1 MYSYTWD
8 PETGG
13 LLLNSKP
20 LEFSKEPRPVY
31 YQELDL
37 LGFDKYWKYDKDD
50 SAPYMWAEANNYIYR
65 GKLVAQVK
73 GGSVYDSPSI
83 ILISEPT
90 AYGAP
95 LEFVDIKGMIQAN
108 AELLESITQE
118 TIKKAY
124 NTYLDYLH
132 KVDFFHVSYSGGKD
146 SEVALDIIQKALPH
160 NAFVVLF
167 GDTGMEYPDTYN
179 AVDLIAQKCQELK
192 IQFHIAKS
200 HLKPSESWK
209 LFGPPA
215 STIRW
220 CCSVH
225 KTTPQLLKIREI
237 LGRES
242 FTEMAFV
249 GVRRDE
255 SAQRSGYDYISY
267 GTKHKGQFSCNPILD
282 WNSAEVFLYIYA
294 NKLHLNE
301 AYKKGLARAG
311 CLVCPMSSQ
320 RSINMRIRNYG
331 ENTLKYL
338 GYIKEM
344 NASDRNDEKRL
355 YSYIDNIGWKSRRNG
370 RDLTLSEKTY
380 SEFFDKESLC
390 IKFIDK
396 NNQWKQWI
404 KTIGDIVSLTD
415 NQCVID
421 SKGTEYRLDISKDSA
436 TGQDIITIHNISSK
450 DALEFSKKIRRVFR
464 KAHYCVGC
472 RVCEANCKF
481 GNIKFEE
488 NSHLVISNNCI
499 KCGMC
504 LEGGSGCLV
513 YKSLNLP
520 TGTGNMKQS
529 LDRYGTHAPKAEWF
543 PQWIKLGDVFKTS
556 HSLGN
561 NEVPAFK
568 KFLKDAGIAENEKD
582 TQLGKLLR
590 QYGVDSEFVW
600 ALMLVNLAYTPLVG
614 WWLRSHKFSTIIE
627 QKFLIEELSNTEGV
641 SASGAKRIPND
652 LKRMSLLPFSTM
664 GYGSVMGSGKTSGF
678 MITRTPWRKP
688 DEKVILYSLYK
699 FAEACGDYYQF
710 SLSRLMDDFIDSDG
724 VSPAQIFGIDK
735 ESLEK
740 ILKGLAVNHPEFI
753 SVSFTLDLDNINL
766 RNDKTSADVLQLF

>member
-8 PETGG
+8 SETGG

-37 LGFDKYWKYDKDD
+37 LGFDEYWQYDKDD

-65 GKLVAQVK
+65 GKLVAQIK
-73 GGSVYDSPSI
+73 GGSVYESPEI
-83 ILISEPT
+83 VIVSEPT
-90 AYGAP
+90 TDGSP
-95 LEFVDIKGMIQAN
+95 LKPVDIKGMIRLN
-108 AELLESITQE
+108 AEILESITQD
-118 TIKKAY
+118 TIKRAY
-124 NTYLDYLH
+124 NTYCEYLN

-146 SEVALDIIQKALPH
+146 SEVAFDIIQRALPH
-160 NAFVVLF
+160 NAFVALF
-167 GDTGMEYPDTYN
+167 GDTGMEYPDTYE
-179 AVDLIAQKCQELK
+179 AVKHFERRCQELK

-200 HLKPSESWK
+200 HFNPSVSWR

-237 LGRES
+237 LGRDS

-294 NKLHLNE
+294 NNLYLNE

-311 CLVCPMSSQ
+311 CLVCPMSSH

-331 ENTLKYL
+331 ESALKYL
-338 GYIKEM
+338 EYIKEM
-344 NASDRNDEKRL
+344 NASDKNNEKRM
-355 YSYIDNIGWKSRRNG
+355 YSYIDNIGWKSRSNG
-370 RDLTLSEKTY
+370 RDLSIAEKTY
-380 SEFFDKESLC
+380 SEKFEKDQLC

-396 NNQWKQWI
+396 NGQWKQWI
-404 KTIGDIVSLTD
+404 KTIGEIVSLSE
-415 NQCVID
+415 NLCVID
-421 SKGTEYRLDISKDSA
+421 AKGIEYRLIMSKDSTA
-436 TGQDIITIHNISSK
+436 NQHVVEINNLSTK

-481 GNIKFEE
+481 GNIQFGE
-488 NSHLVISNNCI
+488 NNNLEISDKCI

-504 LEGGSGCLV
+504 LEVSTGCLV

-520 TGTGNMKQS
+520 SGTGNMKQS

-543 PQWIKLGDVFKTS
+543 PQWLKLGDEFKTS

-561 NEVPAFK
+561 NEVPAFR
-568 KFLKDAGIAENEKD
+568 KFLKDAGVSENEKD
-582 TQLGKLLR
+582 TLLGQLFREHGI
-590 QYGVDSEFVW
+590 DAEFIW

-614 WWLRSHKFSTIIE
+614 WWLKNHNFSEFIE
-627 QKFLIEELSNTEGV
+627 QKFLIEELANTEGV

-652 LKRMSLLPFSTM
+652 IKRMTLLPFGVM
-664 GYGSVMGSGKTSGF
+664 GYGTVMGSDKASGF
-678 MITRTPWRKP
+678 MITRAPWRRP

-710 SLSRLMDDFIDSDG
+710 SLSRLMDDSVDSDG
-724 VSPAQIFGIDK
+724 VSPAQIFGLDK
-735 ESLEK
+735 ESLKK
-740 ILKGLAVNHPEFI
+740 ILNGLAVNHPEFI
-753 SVSFTLDLDNINL
+753 SVSFTLDLDSVNL
-766 RNDKTSADVLQLF
+766 RSDKTSSDVLQLF